1 MCGVCAAVTFKVGP
15 SKTYI
20 WSELLGGFWPFAN
33 TLSLVL
39 SGAEALNKLYA
50 DQIRAF
56 APQD

>member
-1 MCGVCAAVTFKVGP
+1 VCAAVTFKVGP